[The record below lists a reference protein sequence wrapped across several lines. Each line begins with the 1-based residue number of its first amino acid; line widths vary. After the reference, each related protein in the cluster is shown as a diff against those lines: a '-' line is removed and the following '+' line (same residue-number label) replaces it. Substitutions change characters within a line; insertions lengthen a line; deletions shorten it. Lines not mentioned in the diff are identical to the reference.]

1 MLLITVKSNDLT
13 GLSIGNLKQENTTVK
28 NNNNNVDRASEEK

>member
-13 GLSIGNLKQENTTVK
+13 GLSVGNLKQENTTVK
-28 NNNNNVDRASEEK
+28 KNNNVDRASEEK